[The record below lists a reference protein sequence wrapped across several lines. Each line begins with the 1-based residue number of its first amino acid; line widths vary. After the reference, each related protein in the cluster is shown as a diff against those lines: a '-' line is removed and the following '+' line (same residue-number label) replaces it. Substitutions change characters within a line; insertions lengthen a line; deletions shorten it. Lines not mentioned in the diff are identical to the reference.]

1 MLSTRKLLAVG
12 ALVAGMLLPAQA
24 MAAVEAHPTVDL
36 NVRIGPSVSYGV
48 IAVAPAW
55 HPVTVFGCLDD
66 ISWCDIDFAGLRG
79 WVSARYLV
87 QPGTAVYLP
96 QWAPRVGLPIV
107 SFSFHVYHDRHY
119 RGRPWHRQRAGRWTG
134 RQEVHTRRSRQTQ
147 QQTRQAPRRQQTE
160 QQAPQRQTTRRA
172 PRRQQTN
179 SSAAA
184 PDRRAPR
191 RQQRAAAP
199 RRPQAQATQIQRRQ
213 QATQGQRSSRALQQQ
228 QRGPRA
234 ERQGRGRGEDRRKRR
249 RN

>member
-1 MLSTRKLLAVG
+1 MLSARKLLAVG
-12 ALVAGMLLPAQA
+12 ALVAGTLLPAQA
-24 MAAVEAHPTVDL
+24 MAAVVAHPTVDL

-66 ISWCDIDFAGLRG
+66 ITWCDIDFAGLRG

-134 RQEVHTRRSRQTQ
+134 RQEAHTRRSRQTQ

-172 PRRQQTN
+172 PRRQQTE
-179 SSAAA
+179 
-184 PDRRAPR
+184 
-191 RQQRAAAP
+191 QRTP
-199 RRPQAQATQIQRRQ
+199 RRPQATQIQRRQ

>member
-1 MLSTRKLLAVG
+1 VG

-24 MAAVEAHPTVDL
+24 MAAVVAHPTVDL

-66 ISWCDIDFAGLRG
+66 ITWCDIDFAGLRG

-134 RQEVHTRRSRQTQ
+134 RQEAHTRRSRQTQ
-147 QQTRQAPRRQQTE
+147 QQTRQTPRRQQTE

-172 PRRQQTN
+172 PRRQQIEQQ
-179 SSAAA
+179 A
-184 PDRRAPR
+184 PQRQTTRRAQR
-191 RQQRAAAP
+191 RQQTEQRTP
-199 RRPQAQATQIQRRQ
+199 RRPQATQIQRRQ